1 MQFFNN
7 ISRKKIGGVLNHIV
21 FESKRDARGR
31 FLEYLVNSTGDNQ
44 LVVGGQ
50 AKTWIKISSEQEK
63 KLCYC
68 LEDED
73 GIFELE
79 HFNIT
84 LEGFLECLECLFRQQ
99 DEVSQK
105 DFEIDFQN
113 LGKLEERPDHN

>member
-1 MQFFNN
+1 MQFFKN
-7 ISRKKIGGVLNHIV
+7 ISRKKIEKVLNYIV
-21 FESKRDARGR
+21 SESTRNARGR
-31 FLEYLVNSTGDNQ
+31 FLEYLVNSTGENQ
-44 LVVGGQ
+44 LVVGNA

-99 DEVSQK
+99 DEVTQK
-105 DFEIDFQN
+105 IFEIDFQN
-113 LGKLEERPDHN
+113 LGKSLNTNLI